1 MAYFVIIFTFAQGVN
16 KKWLHV
22 EEYIL
27 ERDLSVQS
35 LQLDGHFWT
44 TNSRPVLGEEE
55 VEKKILMKKILN
67 SLNVKYIGAMICE
80 RTMCGVV
87 SAKTLNP

>member
-1 MAYFVIIFTFAQGVN
+1 MLK

-22 EEYIL
+22 EKYIL

-44 TNSRPVLGEEE
+44 TNSRPVLGEEV
-55 VEKKILMKKILN
+55 VEKNLYEKN
-67 SLNVKYIGAMICE
+67 SEQLECMYNIGAMICE
-80 RTMCGVV
+80 RTMYGVV

>member
-16 KKWLHV
+16 KKLLHV

-55 VEKKILMKKILN
+55 VEKKNLNEKNSEQPECKIYWCDDMRANDVWCRL
-67 SLNVKYIGAMICE
+67 GQ
-80 RTMCGVV
+80 
-87 SAKTLNP
+87 NP